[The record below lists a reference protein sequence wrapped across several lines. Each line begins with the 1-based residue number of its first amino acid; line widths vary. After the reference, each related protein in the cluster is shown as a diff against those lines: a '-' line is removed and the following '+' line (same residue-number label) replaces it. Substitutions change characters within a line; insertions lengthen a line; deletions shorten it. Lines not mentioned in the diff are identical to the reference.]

1 MPAAAA
7 RRGVPHRLAM
17 SSPVWVPITPVT
29 GCTRVPN
36 GDVSRPTAGFA
47 HPCAVTDPGSHQ
59 PAGATSTPGTVAWVV
74 DDDSTD
80 EVDEKLGMHIAF
92 GRSEHFGGQVGP
104 DAFTK
109 PEAVIHID
117 RVYVPEMQPD
127 IGVKMVDIALEEGT
141 ILPLMRTGEY
151 VVVFA

>member
-1 MPAAAA
+1 MDFET
-7 RRGVPHRLAM
+7 
-17 SSPVWVPITPVT
+17 ITY
-29 GCTRVPN
+29 RVEES
-36 GDVSRPTAGFA
+36 VAHLTLSRPARTNALNA
-47 HPCAVTDPGSHQ
+47 RML
-59 PAGATSTPGTVAWVV
+59 
-74 DDDSTD
+74 
-80 EVDEKLGMHIAF
+80 DEKLGMHIAF

-141 ILPLMRTGEY
+141 ILPLMRNGEY
-151 VVVFA
+151 VVDFA